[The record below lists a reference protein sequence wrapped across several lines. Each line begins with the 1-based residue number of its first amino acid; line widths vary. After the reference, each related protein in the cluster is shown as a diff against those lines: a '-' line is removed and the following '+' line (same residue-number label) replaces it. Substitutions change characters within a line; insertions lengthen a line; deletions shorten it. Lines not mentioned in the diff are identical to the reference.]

1 MKNRPKAIL
10 AMSAA
15 AVICLSSCSDK
26 TEINLAGQPC
36 EIYFSWWGKDIRHN
50 YTINAIKY
58 FENQNPDIDVVP
70 EYNEWTGF
78 QKRMDVELSSHTEA
92 DVMQINYDWLY
103 KYSSNG
109 EGFYDLNEL
118 SDYIRLENFSEEAL
132 AYGTV
137 EGKLNGIPTALN
149 AQTMFYNKTIYDKY
163 DLELPKTW
171 NDLFTAAEAMSAD
184 GIYPM
189 ELNLKQMWLSSVA
202 YEEQLSGIEF
212 ADENGNLNFTQENI
226 ADMLLFYKSLI
237 DRKVTK
243 PVEELDKNDF
253 ANGKSAGTMYWISD
267 AEYYCVPA
275 QKNGYTIVAG
285 DYLTMEEAKLTGWY
299 AKPTTLY
306 AIKRDTESPEAAA
319 KLLDF
324 LVNSEEMT
332 SAQGLEKGIPI
343 SRSALEVLEANDMLD
358 GIQYEANEKL
368 AQNSDKISCINP
380 ILENSELIDAFKSS
394 FDEIYYDGADIAE
407 VSAKLYDSF
416 LQITNA
422 NG

>member
-1 MKNRPKAIL
+1 
-10 AMSAA
+10 
-15 AVICLSSCSDK
+15 
-26 TEINLAGQPC
+26 
-36 EIYFSWWGKDIRHN
+36 
-50 YTINAIKY
+50 
-58 FENQNPDIDVVP
+58 
-70 EYNEWTGF
+70 
-78 QKRMDVELSSHTEA
+78 MDVELSSHTEA